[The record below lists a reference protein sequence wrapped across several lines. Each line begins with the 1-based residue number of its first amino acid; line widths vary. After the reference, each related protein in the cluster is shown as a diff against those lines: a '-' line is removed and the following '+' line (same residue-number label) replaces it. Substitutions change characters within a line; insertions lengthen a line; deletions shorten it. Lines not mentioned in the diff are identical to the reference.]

1 MGREA
6 LRPLATE
13 SPNGVSLRNFERWRI
28 ANWKLKATLPKR
40 VPISRSEVLVRTT
53 DVAGFNGKQ
62 RLGYS
67 FGGGGR
73 RPICGLT

>member
-6 LRPLATE
+6 LRPLARE

-40 VPISRSEVLVRTT
+40 VPISQSEVLVRTT

-62 RLGYS
+62 RLG
-67 FGGGGR
+67 
-73 RPICGLT
+73 